1 MRFARFGLLI
11 FLFFGVSA
19 QAQQPATSQQASPT
33 QPASDPQAVAVVQA
47 AIAAL
52 GGATAIGQAQ
62 SWTFQ
67 AQTQGPHS
75 NGNVDYMIST
85 DTDTGSYVQSNG
97 TTLPARAIHSHF
109 VPALVGAI
117 LLKESLDPNFSLQY
131 GGLSTVDSKPVTV
144 IIFLFGASKFPAQIW
159 AFDSTNLPVRVDFRL
174 PAEIGARRSFPFV
187 VALSDYRPVSGVMYP
202 FGIVSFV
209 PGKPREVVILQSVA
223 PGASVP
229 PNEFSGQ
236 AGDLR

>member
-1 MRFARFGLLI
+1 MRFARYAWLFVIL
-11 FLFFGVSA
+11 FLTVPSWGK
-19 QAQQPATSQQASPT
+19 QASQQASAP

-47 AIAAL
+47 AITAL

-85 DTDTGSYVQSNG
+85 HTDTGHYVLADG
-97 TTLPARAIHSHF
+97 TTKPAPAIHSHF

-117 LLKESLDPNFSLQY
+117 LLKESQDPEFSVQY
-131 GGLSTVDSKPVTV
+131 VGLSTQDSKPVTT
-144 IIFLFGASKFPAQIW
+144 IIFRVGSEGFSAQIW
-159 AFDSTNLPVRVDFRL
+159 TFDAANLPVRIDFRL
-174 PAEIGARRSFPFV
+174 PAEIGARQSFPLL
-187 VALSDYRPVSGVMYP
+187 VALSDYRPVSGALYP
-202 FGIVSFV
+202 FQIVSFL
-209 PGKPREVVILQSVA
+209 PGKPPEIVTLQSVNA
-223 PGASVP
+223 NSTAP
-229 PNEFSGQ
+229 PNDFNGS